1 MKKTCIALS
10 LLFFAYSCFAQKQII
25 KADDQA
31 ISEKYIDSTI
41 RYLMDAGDVNGL
53 GIAILNNNQPV
64 YIKAFGYKN
73 ATQGTMLDPTSA
85 MYAASLAKPLFAYL
99 VMQLVDKGL
108 IDLDKPLYTYLRK
121 PLPEYKAYADL
132 AGDERWKL
140 ITARH
145 CLTHTTG
152 FPNWR
157 QLNPNNNKKL
167 EIFFTPGS
175 RYAYS
180 GEGLYLLQMV
190 VGTITGKGLETLT
203 QEQIF
208 GPFGMYNSS
217 FVWQPSFEKNYAV
230 GHSMN
235 GDTLAKY
242 RNKESNAAGSMET
255 TVADYA
261 RFLSAVMQHKGL
273 SEKSWKE
280 MFSSQIGIYTKH
292 QFPSLNNDTTSA
304 NRSVQL
310 SYGLG
315 WGLFNTPYGK
325 AFFKEGHGDGWVH
338 YTICLPDK
346 KSALLVMCN
355 NANGESIFKDL
366 VEKLEGVSIP
376 WEWEG
381 YYPYRKH
388 ITLSEFELKKFV
400 GQYKNERMQAIVT
413 LDKGVLKVEVPDM
426 GLAKTNLYPES
437 DHHFFMKTM
446 EVDLEFSIDDDGV
459 AEKIKVKDEGEEYEL
474 KRIK

>member
-1 MKKTCIALS
+1 MKKVCLS
-10 LLFFAYSCFAQKQII
+10 LFTLLVALFGIAQKQIQ
-25 KADDQA
+25 KANGQY
-31 ISEKYIDSTI
+31 ISPKDIEGSVND
-41 RYLMDAGDVNGL
+41 LMKAGDVNG
-53 GIAILNNNQPV
+53 IAIAMINDNVPS
-64 YIKAFGYKN
+64 YIKAFGYSN
-73 ATQGTMLDPTSA
+73 AEKGIPLDTASA
-85 MYAASLAKPLFAYL
+85 MYAASLAKPLFAYI
-99 VMQLVDKGL
+99 VMQLVDKGF
-108 IDLDKPLYTYLRK
+108 IALDKPLYTYLQK

-157 QLNPNNNKKL
+157 QLNPNNNNKL

-190 VGTITGKGLETLT
+190 VEAITGKHLETLA

-208 GPFGMYNSS
+208 EPFGMYNTS

-230 GHSMN
+230 GHNMN
-235 GDTLAKY
+235 GDTLAKF

-261 RFLSAVMQHKGL
+261 RFLSAVLQHKGL
-273 SEKSWKE
+273 SEQSWKE
-280 MFSSQIGIYTKH
+280 MFSRQIGIFTRH

-304 NRSVQL
+304 NRSIQL

-315 WGLFNTPYGK
+315 WGLFNTPYGS

-346 KSALLVMCN
+346 KSALLIMSN
-355 NANGESIFKDL
+355 SANGESIFKDL
-366 VEKLEGVSIP
+366 VDKLEGVSIP

-388 ITLSEFELKKFV
+388 VTLSEFELKKFV
-400 GQYKNERMQAIVT
+400 GQYKNERMRAIVT

-426 GLAKTNLYPES
+426 GLGKTNLYAES

-459 AEKIKVKDEGEEYEL
+459 SEKILVKDEGEEYEL
-474 KRIK
+474 RRVK